1 MYHGFGQLSIKNYYT
16 YVGNFRFNKKMDMEK
31 STLYQDSSMKEILRT
46 MHLRE
51 VENIRHL
58 NFNISDNLRT
68 EKYMVMENAI
78 TKMAL
83 FMKEI
88 MKMDQNRAM
97 DSILIKME
105 KYTKEYGR
113 AENLLQSHLHLAK
126 DNPLHNRQLPPDII
140 RYLLINC
147 FILEI
152 Y

>member
-1 MYHGFGQLSIKNYYT
+1 
-16 YVGNFRFNKKMDMEK
+16 MEK

-51 VENIRHL
+51 VENILHL

-97 DSILIKME
+97 DSTLIKME

-113 AENLLQSHLHLAK
+113 AENLLKCHLHLAK
-126 DNPLHNRQLPPDII
+126 DNPLHNRQLLPDII
-140 RYLLINC
+140 R
-147 FILEI
+147 
-152 Y
+152 

>member
-1 MYHGFGQLSIKNYYT
+1 
-16 YVGNFRFNKKMDMEK
+16 MEK

-97 DSILIKME
+97 DSTLIKME

>member
-1 MYHGFGQLSIKNYYT
+1 
-16 YVGNFRFNKKMDMEK
+16 MDMEK

-51 VENIRHL
+51 VENILHL

-113 AENLLQSHLHLAK
+113 AENLLKCHLHLAK
-126 DNPLHNRQLPPDII
+126 DNPLHNRQLLPDII
-140 RYLLINC
+140 IYLLINC

>member
-1 MYHGFGQLSIKNYYT
+1 
-16 YVGNFRFNKKMDMEK
+16 
-31 STLYQDSSMKEILRT
+31 
-46 MHLRE
+46 
-51 VENIRHL
+51 
-58 NFNISDNLRT
+58 
-68 EKYMVMENAI
+68 
-78 TKMAL
+78 MAL

-97 DSILIKME
+97 DSTLIKME

-113 AENLLQSHLHLAK
+113 AENLLKCHLHLAK
-126 DNPLHNRQLPPDII
+126 DNPLHNRQLLPDII